1 MLEYV
6 PFILGFVTGTIFQ
19 HALSRASITATL
31 VSGEYLEGWGCL
43 PLDVAEAALGG
54 AMAFVLAAGIDRRAR
69 GRRTQLGP
77 RLP

>member
-6 PFILGFVTGTIFQ
+6 PLILGFVTGTIVQ
-19 HALSRASITATL
+19 YARSRTSITATL

-54 AMAFVLAAGIDRRAR
+54 VMAAGIDRRAR

>member
-1 MLEYV
+1 
-6 PFILGFVTGTIFQ
+6 
-19 HALSRASITATL
+19 L

-54 AMAFVLAAGIDRRAR
+54 VMAAGIDRRAR